1 MLLSLISR
9 CVLREP
15 QNGVFSVTK
24 REFVVVVSGFEIAF
38 CHADV
43 SVRESG

>member
-24 REFVVVVSGFEIAF
+24 REFVVVVSGLKLL
-38 CHADV
+38 
-43 SVRESG
+43 SVMLCKCS